1 MSLEPRDER
10 SPSSRAA
17 ARLYAVGDDA
27 RDRLERE
34 DDLYL
39 DRATMRAKRQAE
51 SAEDVRDR
59 VQGREHHDERH
70 RLDMRWDR
78 LADDAGLERFRNDT
92 RHRKRMQLLQF
103 GGGCVA
109 LIAGVVGLLHLPP
122 LAHGMTDL
130 IGKVVIA
137 LT

>member
-1 MSLEPRDER
+1 MAPEPRDER
-10 SPSSRAA
+10 FPTSRAA

-39 DRATMRAKRQAE
+39 DRATIRAKRQAE

-59 VQGREHHDERH
+59 VQEREHRDERH
-70 RLDMRWDR
+70 RIDMHWTRR
-78 LADDAGLERFRNDT
+78 ADDAGLERFRSDT
-92 RHRKRMQLLQF
+92 RHRKRMQLLRF
-103 GGGCVA
+103 ASCCVA
-109 LIAGVVGLLHLPP
+109 LTASTLHLPA
-122 LAHGMTDL
+122 LTHGMADL
-130 IGKVVIA
+130 FGKVVTA